1 VGRQSGLGNR
11 HPIVAQIGVA
21 EILTRRLL
29 RCYDQATDMTTT
41 AGKRILVVDD
51 EPDVTELV
59 SYKLKRAG
67 YEVEVINDPLE
78 IMGKA
83 REFAPD
89 LFVLDIMMPDLD
101 GLKICR
107 MIRADSRLSGVPI
120 IFLTARGEV
129 EDRIK
134 GLETGADD
142 YISKPFDAKELVL
155 RIGLIFK
162 RTAKEAEPGNRRLQV
177 ADIVLDEESHRVT
190 VAEQPIDLTAT
201 EFKLLRLLMQRK
213 GRVQTRE
220 NLLVNVW
227 NYDTDTETRTID
239 THIRRLRE
247 KLSSR
252 SALIETVRGV
262 GYRINESA
270 GGRL

>member
-1 VGRQSGLGNR
+1 MAS
-11 HPIVAQIGVA
+11 
-21 EILTRRLL
+21 
-29 RCYDQATDMTTT
+29 
-41 AGKRILVVDD
+41 KRILVVDD

-59 SYKLKRAG
+59 SYKLRREG
-67 YEVEVINDPLE
+67 YDVAAINDPLE

-83 REFAPD
+83 REFNPD
-89 LFVLDIMMPDLD
+89 LFILDIMMPDLD

-107 MIRADSRLSGVPI
+107 MVRADSKLKSVPI

-134 GLETGADD
+134 GLESGADD
-142 YISKPFDAKELVL
+142 YLPKPFDTKELAL

-162 RTAKEAEPGNRRLQV
+162 RMSQKTDGENKQLTV
-177 ADIVLDEESHRVT
+177 ADILLDDELHAVT
-190 VAEQPIDLTAT
+190 IAGAEIELTAT
-201 EFKLLRLLMQRK
+201 EFKLLKLLMERK
-213 GRVQTRE
+213 GRVQSRE

-247 KLSSR
+247 KLGAR
-252 SALIETVRGV
+252 SDLIETVRGV
-262 GYRINESA
+262 GYRINEPS
-270 GGRL
+270 R

>member
-1 VGRQSGLGNR
+1 MV
-11 HPIVAQIGVA
+11 
-21 EILTRRLL
+21 
-29 RCYDQATDMTTT
+29 QA
-41 AGKRILVVDD
+41 KKILVVDD
-51 EPDVTELV
+51 EPDVTELL
-59 SYKLKRAG
+59 SYKLRREG
-67 YEVEVINDPLE
+67 YAVEVINNPLE

-83 REFAPD
+83 REFEPD

-107 MIRADSRLSGVPI
+107 MIRADKKLSSVPI

-134 GLETGADD
+134 GLESGADD
-142 YISKPFDAKELVL
+142 YLSKPFDTKELAL

-162 RTAKEAEPGNRRLQV
+162 RMQKKEASSGSHLQV
-177 ADIVLDEESHRVT
+177 ADMILDEELHRVSIGT
-190 VAEQPIDLTAT
+190 QPLDLTAT
-201 EFKLLRLLMQRK
+201 EFKLLKLLMERK

-247 KLSSR
+247 KLGER
-252 SALIETVRGV
+252 ADLIETVRGV
-262 GYRINESA
+262 GYRINEP
-270 GGRL
+270 G

>member
-1 VGRQSGLGNR
+1 MATGAGR
-11 HPIVAQIGVA
+11 
-21 EILTRRLL
+21 
-29 RCYDQATDMTTT
+29 
-41 AGKRILVVDD
+41 RILIVDD

-59 SYKLKRAG
+59 SYKLRREG
-67 YEVEVINDPLE
+67 YVVEVINDPLQ

-83 REFAPD
+83 REFNPD
-89 LFVLDIMMPDLD
+89 LFILDIMMPELD

-107 MIRADSRLSGVPI
+107 MIRADSKLSVLPI

-134 GLETGADD
+134 GLESGADD
-142 YISKPFDAKELVL
+142 YISKPFDTKELTL

-162 RTAKEAEPGNRRLQV
+162 RVSNEGRDDAHALSVGS
-177 ADIVLDEESHRVT
+177 IVLNEELHSVT
-190 VAEQPIDLTAT
+190 LAGETLDLTAT
-201 EFKLLRLLMQRK
+201 EFKLLKLLMQRK

-227 NYDTDTETRTID
+227 NYDTDTETRTVD

-247 KLSSR
+247 KLGSE
-252 SALIETVRGV
+252 AGLVETVRGV
-262 GYRINESA
+262 GYRMNDPAQEA
-270 GGRL
+270 

>member
-1 VGRQSGLGNR
+1 MVSG
-11 HPIVAQIGVA
+11 
-21 EILTRRLL
+21 T
-29 RCYDQATDMTTT
+29 
-41 AGKRILVVDD
+41 GKRILIVDD

-59 SYKLKRAG
+59 SYKLRREG
-67 YEVEVINDPLE
+67 YVVEVINDPLQ

-83 REFAPD
+83 REFQPD
-89 LFVLDIMMPDLD
+89 LFILDIMMPELD

-107 MIRADSRLSGVPI
+107 MIRADAALSALPI

-134 GLETGADD
+134 GLESGADD
-142 YISKPFDAKELVL
+142 YISKPFDTKELAL

-162 RTAKEAEPGNRRLQV
+162 RMSKEGRDETRELTVGR
-177 ADIVLDEESHRVT
+177 IVLNEELHAVT
-190 VAEQPIDLTAT
+190 LAGETLDLTAT
-201 EFKLLRLLMQRK
+201 EFKLLKLLMERK

-227 NYDTDTETRTID
+227 NYDTDTETRTVD

-247 KLSSR
+247 KLGSEA
-252 SALIETVRGV
+252 ALVETVRGV
-262 GYRINESA
+262 GYRMNDPAQEA
-270 GGRL
+270 

>member
-1 VGRQSGLGNR
+1 MSND
-11 HPIVAQIGVA
+11 A
-21 EILTRRLL
+21 
-29 RCYDQATDMTTT
+29 
-41 AGKRILVVDD
+41 KRILVVDD

-59 SYKLKRAG
+59 SYKLKREG
-67 YEVEVINDPLE
+67 YQVEVINDPLE

-107 MIRADSRLSGVPI
+107 MIRADAKLSSVPI
-120 IFLTARGEV
+120 IFLTARGEI

-134 GLETGADD
+134 GLESGADD
-142 YISKPFDAKELVL
+142 YLAKPFDTKELAL

-162 RTAKEAEPGNRRLQV
+162 RMRKDVKEERKQLAVG
-177 ADIVLDEESHRVT
+177 DIILDEEMHSVT
-190 VAEQPIDLTAT
+190 VGGKLIDLTAT
-201 EFKLLRLLMQRK
+201 EFKLLKLLMQRK
-213 GRVQTRE
+213 GRVQSRE

-247 KLSSR
+247 KMTDR
-252 SALIETVRGV
+252 ANLIETVRGV
-262 GYRINESA
+262 GYRINEPV
-270 GGRL
+270 